1 MRGGA
6 RSWALGAW
14 SVLAL
19 LYLFVPIFV
28 IVVFSF
34 NDPAG
39 RFNFTWEG
47 FTLDHWANPFENP
60 DLATDVMLHRLEKGT
75 TKTVAFTSDELLV
88 AARNHLELR

>member
-34 NDPAG
+34 NDL
-39 RFNFTWEG
+39 F
-47 FTLDHWANPFENP
+47 
-60 DLATDVMLHRLEKGT
+60 
-75 TKTVAFTSDELLV
+75 
-88 AARNHLELR
+88 